1 MDLRVPGERS
11 TESKSWKKKKQKMS
25 WKKSDFASCSTI
37 PSDREGERN
46 LTTFVCILTSSRP
59 IHLSLYDIII
69 IYRQN
74 IILCKFNYLEALT
87 NLSGHLILSIISELC
102 EAVRSTYHRITFY
115 SSCGAKTIKW
125 LAACTGLCTVSH
137 PVYHPPAAFSHA
149 SRPWLSLPTQAF
161 AFTVC
166 SPNGTV
172 YLWNEIFVRSLLKKE
187 WGILHF
193 WFGFLPCFLH
203 QCHWGNSSS
212 SQVQEDRISKYY
224 INNIFVY
231 LSDRRDDNFSTIRA
245 FMQLLRLLLRTEDI

>member
-1 MDLRVPGERS
+1 MGVIHWYIYLRHIWGLSTVLEDEYAAMDETKLYG
-11 TESKSWKKKKQKMS
+11 
-25 WKKSDFASCSTI
+25 F
-37 PSDREGERN
+37 
-46 LTTFVCILTSSRP
+46 TS
-59 IHLSLYDIII
+59 
-69 IYRQN
+69 
-74 IILCKFNYLEALT
+74 
-87 NLSGHLILSIISELC
+87 
-102 EAVRSTYHRITFY
+102 V
-115 SSCGAKTIKW
+115 SCGAKTIKW

-149 SRPWLSLPTQAF
+149 SWPWLSLPTQAF

-166 SPNGTV
+166 SLNGTV

-245 FMQLLRLLLRTEDI
+245 FMQLHRLLLRTEDI